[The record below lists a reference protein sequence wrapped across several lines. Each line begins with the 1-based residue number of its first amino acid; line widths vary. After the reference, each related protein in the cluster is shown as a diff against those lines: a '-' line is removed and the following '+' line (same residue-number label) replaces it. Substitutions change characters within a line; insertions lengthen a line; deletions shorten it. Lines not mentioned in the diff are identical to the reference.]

1 MCSAIPE
8 VFHNDSN
15 YDYHSIIRELA
26 KEFEGHF
33 ECLREN
39 TEKDKTFSVRI
50 EKTIKNL
57 IKMAMKIL

>member
-1 MCSAIPE
+1 MCPAIPE

-26 KEFEGHF
+26 KEFEVHF

-50 EKTIKNL
+50 EKQL
-57 IKMAMKIL
+57 KI